1 MKQLDPKY
9 VWKHFLK
16 GSSGIFVVMFFIALI
31 STVAKF
37 GNLQIEQ
44 NESKIISS
52 TTLLYLFII
61 FLFLLFIT
69 WMWAKLTHRFY
80 RYELREDGLR
90 KESGVILKTYS
101 SIPYSRIQNI
111 DIHRDL
117 LDRILGLSR
126 LYIQTAGNTT
136 PNSSEGKL
144 PGLSSKTA
152 EQLREE
158 LIKRVNHFKSPGGG
172 V

>member
-16 GSSGIFVVMFFIALI
+16 GSSGILVILFVVTLGFIM
-31 STVAKF
+31 SKF
-37 GNLQIEQ
+37 GNPPIE
-44 NESKIISS
+44 NYESKTISS
-52 TTLLYLFII
+52 IIIYLLII
-61 FLFLLFIT
+61 LLFSVSIS
-69 WMWAKLTHRFY
+69 WIWAKLTHRFY
-80 RYELREDGLR
+80 RYELREEGLR

-111 DIHRDL
+111 DIYRDV

-126 LYIQTAGNTT
+126 VHIQTAGNTT
-136 PNSSEGKL
+136 PHSSEGKL
-144 PGLSSKTA
+144 PGLSVEIA

-158 LIKRVNHFKSPGGG
+158 LIRRVNNAKPSGGG
-172 V
+172 L